1 VKRKF
6 QLNNGRFILI
16 WVGVFDF
23 MCMKMG
29 NEFDLMLN
37 WFETINQIKWRKK
50 FYGGN
55 NFSSNC
61 QLLAQKNEC
70 LSLLFFVLFVVFF
83 FLIFEWI
90 INTIKIQVQ
99 WQNWVKVFIFDIGFI
114 HRLFVIYIVVYVW
127 SNTQSFFY
135 HITDIKSSSSS
146 DLVETYKM
154 REINFLLASC
164 FVHRQSNSS
173 FLLKRLRF
181 YIGYKF
187 IVDNCI
193 LGSNFIKYCLFYMW
207 KSVKIFA
214 LCPLQILLAYIYRYK
229 MLKSIY
235 GVLVKHT
242 N

>member
-1 VKRKF
+1 MGWRLWLYVYE
-6 QLNNGRFILI
+6 NGEWIWFDAELI
-16 WVGVFDF
+16 WNYKSNK
-23 MCMKMG
+23 MKKKVLWG
-29 NEFDLMLN
+29 GTTSAPTANY
-37 WFETINQIKWRKK
+37 WRRKMSVCLYSFL
-50 FYGGN
+50 FYSWY
-55 NFSSNC
+55 F
-61 QLLAQKNEC
+61 L
-70 LSLLFFVLFVVFF
+70 FF

-173 FLLKRLRF
+173 FLLKRLRS

-193 LGSNFIKYCLFYMW
+193 LGSIFVKYCLFYLW

>member
-1 VKRKF
+1 MGWRLWLYVYE
-6 QLNNGRFILI
+6 NGEWISFDAELI
-16 WVGVFDF
+16 WNYKSNKMKKKVLWGEQLQLQLPTTGAEKWVSVF
-23 MCMKMG
+23 
-29 NEFDLMLN
+29 
-37 WFETINQIKWRKK
+37 T
-50 FYGGN
+50 
-55 NFSSNC
+55 
-61 QLLAQKNEC
+61 
-70 LSLLFFVLFVVFF
+70 LFCFIRGIF